1 MKDVVNQ
8 IMAYE
13 QGDMD
18 DEEVIDFFQTLL
30 DTRIIYSLQGSYQR
44 QAQALLEAGYIE
56 RSIPNDA

>member
-44 QAQALLEAGYIE
+44 HAQALLEAGYIE
-56 RSIPNDA
+56 RSVPNDA